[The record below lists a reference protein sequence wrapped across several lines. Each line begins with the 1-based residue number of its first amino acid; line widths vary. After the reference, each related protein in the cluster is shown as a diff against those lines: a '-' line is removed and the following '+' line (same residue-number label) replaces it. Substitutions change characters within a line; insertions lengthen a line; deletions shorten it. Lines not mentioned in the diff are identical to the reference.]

1 MFHIINSYSFIS
13 LFFLLSKTISYIII
27 IIIIILQF
35 VLYVSFSGPARGGR
49 GQLLRRGAAGP
60 LIIITV
66 IISISN

>member
-13 LFFLLSKTISYIII
+13 LFFLLSKTISYII